1 MKRDQ
6 EHLYFSELN
15 HRQFHSFDFFSF
27 LAYFPVVVIPGGAS
41 GLVFS
46 EAAITPNY
54 LAIRNIYGKY
64 YLNGNWQ
71 MMSEGVYEISGTKF
85 VYERNYREPERLT
98 AEGPTTQDIVLEVSI
113 ITHYFIKDCSCVVY
127 IGQWKQ
133 THLTL
138 KTHVW

>member
-1 MKRDQ
+1 MT
-6 EHLYFSELN
+6 
-15 HRQFHSFDFFSF
+15 FDFFSIV
-27 LAYFPVVVIPGGAS
+27 AYFPVVVIPGGAS

-71 MMSEGVYEISGTKF
+71 MMSEGVYEIAGTKF
-85 VYERNYREPERLT
+85 LYERNYREPERLT

-113 ITHYFIKDCSCVVY
+113 TTHFSIRVLWLFSLPVFFF
-127 IGQWKQ
+127 
-133 THLTL
+133 TN
-138 KTHVW
+138 KTKISNT

>member
-1 MKRDQ
+1 M
-6 EHLYFSELN
+6 
-15 HRQFHSFDFFSF
+15 
-27 LAYFPVVVIPGGAS
+27 VIPGGAS

-71 MMSEGVYEISGTKF
+71 MMSEGVYEIAGTKF
-85 VYERNYREPERLT
+85 VYERNYREPERLM

-138 KTHVW
+138 KTHVVMGNLS